1 MAELYRARFH
11 AVEGVTKPVVIKKIL
26 PAFADSRAFV
36 SMFVNEARIAVSL
49 SHGNIAHVFDFGEVN
64 GDYFLAM
71 EYVHGQPLSRV
82 MRRAQALQFPFLP
95 EAIALQIGIALCKGL
110 HYAHTRVDEA
120 GHPLHIVHHDVS
132 PQNVLVGYAGEVKVV
147 DFGIAR
153 ARHATDSAM
162 QASGVKGK
170 YPYFSPKQARGEPV
184 DLRTDIYATGVVLY
198 QMLCGR
204 LPHEGK
210 MVQTMQSIA
219 RGEFPP
225 PRSLNPRLSARMETI
240 LLTAMAHRPS
250 DRYPTAQALEVALAA
265 ELHSLGPHPTSI
277 ADFMSFLFEP
287 ELEEE
292 GAKVRHPRA
301 LLEAIPGWRRAGRPG
316 LPAESVP
323 STTTVEAVPA
333 PSPPRWGWPVLA
345 VVSLALIVGAV
356 LAGTLGRTPTF
367 DLELRSDPSGATV
380 RVDGVALGG
389 STPLRITHLGAEQRH
404 QLQLDLPGRRR
415 WVGEVAG
422 KPGTTVQLTAQLLPV
437 EVEATSPPAR

>member
-1 MAELYRARFH
+1 
-11 AVEGVTKPVVIKKIL
+11 
-26 PAFADSRAFV
+26 
-36 SMFVNEARIAVSL
+36 
-49 SHGNIAHVFDFGEVN
+49 
-64 GDYFLAM
+64 
-71 EYVHGQPLSRV
+71 
-82 MRRAQALQFPFLP
+82 
-95 EAIALQIGIALCKGL
+95 
-110 HYAHTRVDEA
+110 
-120 GHPLHIVHHDVS
+120 
-132 PQNVLVGYAGEVKVV
+132 
-147 DFGIAR
+147 
-153 ARHATDSAM
+153 
-162 QASGVKGK
+162 
-170 YPYFSPKQARGEPV
+170 
-184 DLRTDIYATGVVLY
+184 
-198 QMLCGR
+198 
-204 LPHEGK
+204 

-240 LLTAMAHRPS
+240 LLTAMAHRPG